1 MRSFSS
7 ATLVGLRGLLVL
19 GSLVLA
25 CAGARPAPDAS
36 LASAPLSAEAYAHYL
51 RGRLAALEGDYPR
64 AAAEMRAA
72 AAAAPG
78 EASIQVALAD
88 SLYRAGRRD
97 QARIAIEA
105 AQVRFPDSS
114 VVWRES
120 GRILRGIGR
129 HADAVRAYHR
139 AIDLAPDAEASYLGL
154 ASAELG
160 LGRAGHAEQAYRELL
175 RRRPLS
181 VVGHVRLA
189 RRLVARGRA
198 SEAEAETHL
207 RRALELDPSQTRA
220 RVALA
225 RILRD
230 RGQAREAIALLRDAF
245 DRTSSVDIGE
255 RLFQELLEVGDRDAA
270 AALLGQLDRDDLEL
284 EVRVTFGYL
293 YLQIGEHQAAL
304 RLARKLAERNPTSGP
319 VRLLEGRALAEA
331 GKRDDAIAVLLA
343 VAPER
348 QAFTDCRALAAEL
361 AARGGKDAEARTA
374 VEEALRSHP
383 HDAGL
388 IAAQALVA
396 ELGGRVAEARA
407 VLTAALE
414 ARPTEVELLY
424 ALAALEDRQGNPT
437 RAVELAERILARDP
451 DHAGAL
457 NFIGFSLADRSV
469 DLPRAERLLT
479 HALELAPRD
488 GYVLDSV
495 GWLRF
500 RQRRFAASLALLER
514 AARLA
519 PAEPEIL
526 WHLGELHL
534 AMRQPRRA
542 LAVYER
548 ARALGPEEPVR
559 RRIEAR
565 IQALRPR

>member
-1 MRSFSS
+1 
-7 ATLVGLRGLLVL
+7 LRGLLLVL
-19 GSLVLA
+19 GSLALA
-25 CAGARPAPDAS
+25 CGGAQRAGQPPS
-36 LASAPLSAEAYAHYL
+36 EAPLSGEAYAHYL

-78 EASIQVALAD
+78 EAAIQVALAD
-88 SLYRAGRRD
+88 ALYRAGRRA
-97 QARIAIEA
+97 QARTAIES

-120 GRILRGIGR
+120 GRILRGLGR
-129 HADAVRAYHR
+129 HADAVRAYRR
-139 AIDLAPDAEASYLGL
+139 AIELAPDSEASYLGL
-154 ASAELG
+154 ASAQLG
-160 LGRAGHAEQAYRELL
+160 LGLPDRAEDAYRELL
-175 RRRPLS
+175 GRRPLS

-189 RRLVARGRA
+189 RRLVARGRP
-198 SEAEAETHL
+198 AEAETHL
-207 RRALELDPSQTRA
+207 RRALELEPSHTRA

-225 RILRD
+225 LILRE
-230 RGQAREAIALLRDAF
+230 RGRPREAIALLRDAF
-245 DRTSSVDIGE
+245 DRSSSIEIGE
-255 RLFQELLEVGDRDAA
+255 RLFHELLEVGDRAGA
-270 AALLGQLDRDDLEL
+270 AALLEQLDRDDLEL
-284 EVRVTFGYL
+284 DVRVTFGYL
-293 YLQIGEHQAAL
+293 YLQIGEHRAAL
-304 RLARKLAERNPTSGP
+304 RLARKLTLRNPTSGT
-319 VRLLEGRALAEA
+319 VRLLEGRALAD
-331 GKRDDAIAVLLA
+331 GDRRDEAIAVLLA

-361 AARGGKDAEARTA
+361 AARGGKDADARA
-374 VEEALRSHP
+374 AIEEALKSHP
-383 HDAGL
+383 HDSGL

-396 ELGGRVAEARA
+396 ELGGRIAEARA
-407 VLTAALE
+407 TLTAALE
-414 ARPTEVELLY
+414 ARATDVELLY

-437 RAVELAERILARDP
+437 RAVQLAERILARDP
-451 DHAGAL
+451 DHPGAL

-469 DLPRAERLLT
+469 DLPRAERMLT
-479 HALELAPRD
+479 RALELAPGD

-500 RQRRFAASLALLER
+500 HQKRYADAVALLER

-534 AMRQPRRA
+534 AMRQPSRA

-565 IQALRPR
+565 IQALRAPR

>member
-1 MRSFSS
+1 M
-7 ATLVGLRGLLVL
+7 VRGLLVL
-19 GSLVLA
+19 GSLALA
-25 CAGARPAPDAS
+25 CGGAGTAPPS
-36 LASAPLSAEAYAHYL
+36 SPPFEAPLSGEAYAHYL

-78 EASIQVALAD
+78 EAAIQVALAD
-88 SLYRAGRRD
+88 ALFRAGRRT
-97 QARIAIEA
+97 QARAAIEA

-129 HADAVRAYHR
+129 HADAVGAYER
-139 AIDLAPDAEASYLGL
+139 AIELAPDAEASYLGL
-154 ASAELG
+154 ASAWLG
-160 LGRAGHAEQAYRELL
+160 LANHGRAELAYRDLL
-175 RRRPLS
+175 RHRPLS

-189 RRLVARGRA
+189 RRLTARGRA
-198 SEAEAETHL
+198 AEAETHL
-207 RRALELDPSQTRA
+207 RRALELDPSHTRA

-230 RGQAREAIALLRDAF
+230 RGRPREAIALLRDAF
-245 DRTSSVDIGE
+245 DRSSSVEIGE
-255 RLFQELLEVGDRDAA
+255 RLFHELLEVGDRAAA
-270 AALLGQLDRDDLEL
+270 AALLEQLDRDDLEI

-304 RLARKLAERNPTSGP
+304 RLARKLTERNPTSGP
-319 VRLLEGRALAEA
+319 VRLLEGRALADAGRRDEA
-331 GKRDDAIAVLLA
+331 VAVLLA

-348 QAFTDCRALAAEL
+348 QAFTECRALAAEL
-361 AARGGKDAEARTA
+361 AARGGKDAEARAA

-383 HDAGL
+383 HDPGL

-396 ELGGRVAEARA
+396 ELGGRITEARA
-407 VLTAALE
+407 ILTAALQAQPE
-414 ARPTEVELLY
+414 GGELLY
-424 ALAALEDRQGNPT
+424 ALAALEDRQGNPS
-437 RAVELAERILARDP
+437 AGVKLAERILARDP

-457 NFIGFSLADRSV
+457 NFIGFSLADRHL
-469 DLPRAERLLT
+469 DLARAERLLT
-479 HALELAPRD
+479 RALELAPGD

-500 RQRRFAASLALLER
+500 QQKRYRAALALLER
-514 AARLA
+514 ASRLA

-548 ARALGPEEPVR
+548 ARALGPEDPVR

-565 IQALRPR
+565 IQALRAPR